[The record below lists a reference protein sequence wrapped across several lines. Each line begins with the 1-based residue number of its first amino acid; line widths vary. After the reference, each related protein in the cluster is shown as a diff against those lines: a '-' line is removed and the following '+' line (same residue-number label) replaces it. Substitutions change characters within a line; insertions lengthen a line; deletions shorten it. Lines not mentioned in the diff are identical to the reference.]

1 MSMELIYEND
11 KGKSHVP
18 KSVEGFMPCK
28 GGDDLSFAKAKG
40 WEIRTNS
47 LKFTTGCHE

>member
-11 KGKSHVP
+11 KGKSHVA
-18 KSVEGFMPCK
+18 KNVEGFMPCK
-28 GGDDLSFAKAKG
+28 SGDDLSFAKAEG
-40 WEIRTNS
+40 WEICTKS

>member
-18 KSVEGFMPCK
+18 KSVEGFMLCK

-47 LKFTTGCHE
+47 LEFTTGCHE

>member
-18 KSVEGFMPCK
+18 KSIEGFMPCK
-28 GGDDLSFAKAKG
+28 AGDDLSFAKAKG
-40 WEIRTNS
+40 WKIHTNS
-47 LKFTTGCHE
+47 LEFTTGCHE